1 MFQTIFAV
9 AIGKDAT
16 HKKVFYS
23 A

>member
-1 MFQTIFAV
+1 MFHTIFAV